1 MQWCNGEKQW
11 TETKAQGLYCIY
23 ESLKRMTSSVSG
35 SLSSLFL
42 SPSFILLQDN
52 SFYGQLIYQMHV
64 KGEGIWWWWGCQD
77 GWLYISHP
85 DGKIE
90 AWRGRAYTQGEQKE
104 MTGWWRHRSV
114 GRECL
119 TQLCHQTVLAWIND
133 LCFMEMVQ
141 SQDSPCPWL
150 CYLPLAHTSAPFL
163 KKWYGIRPSWF

>member
-90 AWRGRAYTQGEQKE
+90 AWRGRAILKESRKKWQGGGN
-104 MTGWWRHRSV
+104 TGLWAENVWHSSV
-114 GRECL
+114 IKQFLHGL
-119 TQLCHQTVLAWIND
+119 T
-133 LCFMEMVQ
+133 
-141 SQDSPCPWL
+141 
-150 CYLPLAHTSAPFL
+150 TSALWKWCSL
-163 KKWYGIRPSWF
+163 KIHHVPDFVIYL